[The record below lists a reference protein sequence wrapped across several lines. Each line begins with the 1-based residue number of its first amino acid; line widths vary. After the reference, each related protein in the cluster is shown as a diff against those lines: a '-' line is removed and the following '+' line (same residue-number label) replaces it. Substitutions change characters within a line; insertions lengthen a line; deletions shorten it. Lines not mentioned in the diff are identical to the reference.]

1 MTSEIK
7 QLIEQHINLI
17 DDNRFEELL
26 LNINLYNSQRR
37 GIVEVFLE
45 AGVDFL
51 KYMKTLPPMPA
62 ELTNF
67 VIPETIVKISANA
80 FEGSS
85 LTSIVIPRSVKIIE
99 RMAFS
104 NCNNLQDIYI
114 PSSVVKIQEFVF
126 SSCPNLTIHI
136 EPSEVPNSWS
146 KKWNSRHRPVITGDY
161 QW

>member
-1 MTSEIK
+1 MNNEIK

-17 DDNRFEELL
+17 DDNLFEELL
-26 LNINLYNSQRR
+26 LNTNLYDYQRR
-37 GIVEVFLE
+37 GIVKVFLE
-45 AGVDFL
+45 AGIDFL

-67 VIPETIVKISANA
+67 VIPETIEKISANA
-80 FEGSS
+80 FERSS
-85 LTSIVIPRSVKIIE
+85 LTNIVIPKSVKIIE

-104 NCNNLQDIYI
+104 GCNNLQNIYI

-136 EPSEVPNSWS
+136 EPLEVPNRWS
-146 KKWNSRHRPVITGDY
+146 KKWNSGHRPVIIGDY

>member
-7 QLIEQHINLI
+7 QLIEQHIDLI

-26 LNINLYNSQRR
+26 LNNNLYISQRR
-37 GIVEVFLE
+37 GIVKVLLE
-45 AGVDFL
+45 AGVNFL

-62 ELTNF
+62 DLTNF
-67 VIPETIVKISANA
+67 VIPETIEKISANA
-80 FEGSS
+80 FEGGS

-104 NCNNLQDIYI
+104 GCNNLHDIYI

-161 QW
+161 PW

>member
-1 MTSEIK
+1 MTNEIK

-17 DDNRFEELL
+17 DSNLFEELL
-26 LNINLYNSQRR
+26 LNIDLFDYQRR
-37 GIVEVFLE
+37 GIVKVFLE

-51 KYMKTLPPMPA
+51 TYMKTLPPMPT
-62 ELTNF
+62 ELTDF
-67 VIPETIVKISANA
+67 VIPETIEKISAGA
-80 FEGSS
+80 FERGS
-85 LTSIVIPRSVKIIE
+85 LTNIVIPRSVKIIE

-104 NCNNLQDIYI
+104 GCNNLTDIYI
-114 PSSVVKIQEFVF
+114 PNSVVRIQEFAF

>member
-37 GIVEVFLE
+37 DIVEVLLE

-51 KYMKTLPPMPA
+51 KYMKTLPPMPT

-67 VIPETIVKISANA
+67 VIPETIEKISANA
-80 FEGSS
+80 FEGGS

-104 NCNNLQDIYI
+104 GCNNLHDIYI

-136 EPSEVPNSWS
+136 EPLEVPNSWS